1 MDEGKKNIYDIYT
14 LHLVRWKSDL
24 FLQTHSGVMDAVLSM
39 VEKQRNGETIEHSQ
53 IKTLVQSFG
62 KRFHPFVCLLYL
74 PE

>member
-24 FLQTHSGVMDAVLSM
+24 FMQTHDGVMQAVLAL
-39 VEKQRNGETIEHSQ
+39 VEKQRNGETIEQSQ

-62 KRFHPFVCLLYL
+62 KDHY
-74 PE
+74 

>member
-24 FLQTHSGVMDAVLSM
+24 FMHTHEGVVQAVLTL
-39 VEKQRNGETIEHSQ
+39 VEKQRSGETIEQSQ

-62 KRFHPFVCLLYL
+62 KASLRAS
-74 PE
+74 